1 MSTMV
6 LGDDAEVRDPMQGL
20 TVVVPGS
27 RCAHHL
33 SFLPKRPDCP
43 GDIFIKMQVAM
54 LFLKFYWKDTIVAA
68 MQVSFI
74 KVHAAPSISSGIW
87 VLVRCLRAFEDEAVC
102 LHHMASHPVCQL
114 LSFWCCRSCGGPQ
127 VVASSLDPH
136 WPWCAIAT
144 GAGVLSLWTN
154 ALSWLR
160 MCILSVILY
169 RLVDKN
175 DACCQAWIP
184 SEQLRTNMSL
194 PCFWHLWAPWY
205 FIQEQTHPLR
215 LPVLLKGGW
224 SCWELLWSSCQVLF
238 LIQIGPFT
246 EAQNSLRLEAQH
258 GNWGQLSWFWLTSQ
272 VYFSVERHC
281 HKYIDSLLSLS
292 HKFWLW
298 GLQLLLGPFK
308 SLWPP
313 KQGFG
318 KDQSGSQQAM
328 IERQAE
334 KPSWR
339 AMLGSTLCQAR
350 QVLADTGYLQKNKIS
365 DPSLPMYLG
374 VKTKAKLVFL
384 CGTIW
389 KKENIC

>member
-1 MSTMV
+1 MLKDTSKGQWNRQHRFLWFECLVDNTLV
-6 LGDDAEVRDPMQGL
+6 IWLF
-20 TVVVPGS
+20 GS
-27 RCAHHL
+27 RL
-33 SFLPKRPDCP
+33 SNPEASSNFLCLTLSSLSSCSLLCYPCWLSASFVFLSNCDLSTTSLNVHNGAGRWCWSQRSNAGSYSSGAGVKVCPSLKLLPKRPDCP

-54 LFLKFYWKDTIVAA
+54 LFLKFYWKETIVAA

-74 KVHAAPSISSGIW
+74 KVHAAPSVSSGIW

-136 WPWCAIAT
+136 WPWCAIET

-160 MCILSVILY
+160 MCILSVVLY

-246 EAQNSLRLEAQH
+246 EAQNSLGLEAQR
-258 GNWGQLSWFWLTSQ
+258 GYWGQLSWFWLTSQ

-281 HKYIDSLLSLS
+281 HK
-292 HKFWLW
+292 
-298 GLQLLLGPFK
+298 
-308 SLWPP
+308 
-313 KQGFG
+313 
-318 KDQSGSQQAM
+318 
-328 IERQAE
+328 
-334 KPSWR
+334 
-339 AMLGSTLCQAR
+339 
-350 QVLADTGYLQKNKIS
+350 
-365 DPSLPMYLG
+365 
-374 VKTKAKLVFL
+374 
-384 CGTIW
+384 
-389 KKENIC
+389 